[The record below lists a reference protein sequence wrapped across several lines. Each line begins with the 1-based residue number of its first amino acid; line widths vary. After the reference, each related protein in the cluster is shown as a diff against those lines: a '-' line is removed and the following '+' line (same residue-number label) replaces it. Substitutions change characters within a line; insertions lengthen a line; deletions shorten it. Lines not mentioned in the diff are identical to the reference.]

1 MRATD
6 FDQQV
11 AANQQ
16 RFAAQKDWGAR
27 LKQQQMSNPKVTGNP
42 AMATN
47 ALLAQKK
54 GFANAG
60 AWYQDIMDRLGN
72 IDPKVYGP
80 AQKELDQYEANI
92 KKDTQHATPGDIE
105 AWRNKTAQQVRKDYK
120 AVGPYPVTE
129 IGHSGAACTTGNPPL
144 EENTELARLKSLSG
158 ILVR

>member
-1 MRATD
+1 MRAAD

-11 AANQQ
+11 AASQAQFNKQVADANR

-27 LKQQQMSNPKVTGNP
+27 LQQQQMANPKVTGNP

-54 GFANAG
+54 GFANVG

-72 IDPKVYGP
+72 IDPKVYEP

-92 KKDTQHATPGDIE
+92 KKDKQHATPRQKQ
-105 AWRNKTAQQVRKDYK
+105 AWLNKTLQQVRKDYK

-129 IGHSGAACTTGNPPL
+129 EAQEFLS
-144 EENTELARLKSLSG
+144 RLKTLSG
-158 ILVR
+158 ILAK